1 MEEKIFNA
9 RKEAG
14 FTQEALAK
22 KMKVSASTISAWE
35 TGKSEPSDKEL
46 EKLEKILG
54 ISVEEDGSFKTAVL
68 DVLSVIFIAIL
79 IIVPGIYLISQTM
92 DAISGYSVI
101 LNAVGNITDDMI
113 KNYGD
118 SVLQR
123 LVIIYGWYSIAN
135 IANYIFY
142 KMKHKPALSIVLIVE
157 TIIFALSIVFIASGY
172 SVLEPVLFVI
182 PVITGV
188 FQYALIKVT
197 K

>member
-46 EKLEKILG
+46 EKLEKILV
-54 ISVEEDGSFKTAVL
+54 ISEEEEGLFKTAVL
-68 DVLSVIFIAIL
+68 DVLSVIFIGIL

-92 DAISGYSVI
+92 DAIRGYSVI

>member
-35 TGKSEPSDKEL
+35 TGKSEPSDKE
-46 EKLEKILG
+46 LEKILG

>member
-54 ISVEEDGSFKTAVL
+54 ISIEESSISNSVL

-92 DAISGYSVI
+92 EAISGYSVI

-135 IANYIFY
+135 IANFIFY

-188 FQYALIKVT
+188 FQYALIKT
-197 K
+197 NK